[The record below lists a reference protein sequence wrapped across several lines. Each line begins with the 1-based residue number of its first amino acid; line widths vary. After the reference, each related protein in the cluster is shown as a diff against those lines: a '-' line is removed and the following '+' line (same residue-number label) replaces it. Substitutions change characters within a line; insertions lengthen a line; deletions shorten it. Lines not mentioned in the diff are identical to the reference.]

1 MAISQE
7 SLNNFKQS
15 VGNFDLSSL
24 NASYDVSRTDGS
36 IFNFF
41 GGTTISAKNLVGITP
56 ELVTDFGT
64 ALDTY
69 KSNITTYL
77 NLMEAKEATVGFKG
91 EAVNSAIKNFV
102 SRIIEISKEYLDSLE
117 QVEKEMIAAV
127 QASYSSQDTAVGSS
141 VTSDATYVEENK
153 YNNVGGD
160 V

>member
-91 EAVNSAIKNFV
+91 EAVNSAIKNLKNSLRSTGV
-102 SRIIEISKEYLDSLE
+102 SKGTKRVNTNPANSIFSR
-117 QVEKEMIAAV
+117 AV
-127 QASYSSQDTAVGSS
+127 QLL
-141 VTSDATYVEENK
+141 
-153 YNNVGGD
+153 
-160 V
+160 